1 MAAQLGSSRRKAMT
15 TSKIETRFQTQIR
28 SFNKLYKLDCND
40 APCLPHGYQAAAK
53 RIEDFMDILH
63 EEVNEGNAI
72 IDKLRVVGPLPEVL
86 ADIADWLGDIQV
98 YCASE
103 MRKFGLDNDHTLSTI
118 MLSSRPK
125 KNQINFIQIP
135 PKSPVCSGRMDSVT
149 NSSEER
155 SDSSRVAAISPLY
168 GLSVAV
174 WNINGYQP
182 RPPTLM

>member
-1 MAAQLGSSRRKAMT
+1 MT
-15 TSKIETRFQTQIR
+15 TSKTETRFQTQIR
-28 SFNKLYKLDCND
+28 SFNKMYKLDCND

-103 MRKFGLDNDHTLSTI
+103 MRKFGLDNDNTLHII
-118 MLSSRPK
+118 MLSNFSKRDEDGEPIYDSRGKVLKGANYWAPEQFLRK
-125 KNQINFIQIP
+125 RISTEMLEAARQKI
-135 PKSPVCSGRMDSVT
+135 
-149 NSSEER
+149 EE
-155 SDSSRVAAISPLY
+155 
-168 GLSVAV
+168 
-174 WNINGYQP
+174 
-182 RPPTLM
+182 

>member
-1 MAAQLGSSRRKAMT
+1 MT
-15 TSKIETRFQTQIR
+15 TSKTETRFQSQIR
-28 SFNKLYKLDCND
+28 SFNKMYKLDCND

-103 MRKFGLDNDHTLSTI
+103 MRKFGLDNDATLGII
-118 MLSSRPK
+118 MAS
-125 KNQINFIQIP
+125 NFSKLDEDGEPIYYARGKVLKGVNFFP
-135 PKSPVCSGRMDSVT
+135 PEPELR
-149 NSSEER
+149 EL
-155 SDSSRVAAISPLY
+155 I
-168 GLSVAV
+168 
-174 WNINGYQP
+174 GYQM
-182 RPPTLM
+182 LEAAKQQIVE